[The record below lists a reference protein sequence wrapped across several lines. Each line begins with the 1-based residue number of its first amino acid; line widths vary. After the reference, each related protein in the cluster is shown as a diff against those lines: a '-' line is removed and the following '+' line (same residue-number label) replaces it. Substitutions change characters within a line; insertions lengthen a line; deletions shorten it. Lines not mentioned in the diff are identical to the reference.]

1 MEDKL
6 NQLLDK
12 ITKLSQVSHLN
23 FLFGS
28 GASDPFIPPQTNIE
42 KNLDQALNESNTDN
56 EKKYKKEFF
65 EKVIHPCIEIK
76 DYTFTSSTDQH
87 DNLTQSYTCYR
98 NFLIEITKYILAR
111 KSPLLNKQANIFTT
125 NIDIFFE
132 KTLEDIGAYYNDGFI
147 GHMKPIFRTSY
158 YQTIIKKKSEY
169 SEQQSEVPTFNLYKL
184 HGSVTWEIQDR
195 TLFFSDLSQITR
207 IKDQTNDGDFISE
220 YNKLQIVN
228 PNYQKFSSSVLAP
241 TYYEMLRL
249 YASELEKENSVLFVL
264 GFSFE
269 DKHILEITR
278 RAMDANP
285 TLSVCILCHS
295 NTVKDNAKAKYQ
307 KKFENIRYLN
317 NLYYVEPKESEIIDF
332 DKAIELFLSK
342 LNPNN

>member
-1 MEDKL
+1 MTISEDISIVLIYDLYCYQNRSSLCDILKEVNGILGYLNKQSMEDKL

-125 NIDIFFE
+125 N
-132 KTLEDIGAYYNDGFI
+132 LV
-147 GHMKPIFRTSY
+147 
-158 YQTIIKKKSEY
+158 Q
-169 SEQQSEVPTFNLYKL
+169 
-184 HGSVTWEIQDR
+184 
-195 TLFFSDLSQITR
+195 
-207 IKDQTNDGDFISE
+207 
-220 YNKLQIVN
+220 KLQ
-228 PNYQKFSSSVLAP
+228 
-241 TYYEMLRL
+241 ER
-249 YASELEKENSVLFVL
+249 
-264 GFSFE
+264 
-269 DKHILEITR
+269 
-278 RAMDANP
+278 
-285 TLSVCILCHS
+285 
-295 NTVKDNAKAKYQ
+295 
-307 KKFENIRYLN
+307 
-317 NLYYVEPKESEIIDF
+317 
-332 DKAIELFLSK
+332 
-342 LNPNN
+342 